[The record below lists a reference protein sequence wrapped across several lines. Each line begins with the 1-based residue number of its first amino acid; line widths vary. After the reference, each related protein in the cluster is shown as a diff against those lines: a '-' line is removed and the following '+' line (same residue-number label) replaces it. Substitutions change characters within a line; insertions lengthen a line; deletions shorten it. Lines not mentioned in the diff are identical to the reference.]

1 MSSNEV
7 NYDINSYSL
16 EELINI
22 LQLTIPVTK
31 KEIENAIAYHSARR
45 SQDKDLVEFLKKA
58 KAKFNAYFEANNLDI
73 IEEDSGS
80 GFSTISQLKE
90 GYKKGIVGDR
100 IGHNVTVVN
109 PDRSV
114 QIRNYLNQQNLPIK
128 QGYMNPVLRQS
139 QIKILTIDSAYR
151 NGSTSKQVIS
161 VSPDLSGNC
170 VTTVQNNY
178 VLPQN
183 SGSFIINLEEPLVDV
198 ISIKVISYE
207 IPVSWYPVDSAY
219 GTNVLEIK
227 LSTETDWNTVTL
239 PPGKYVQGQ
248 TMTIQDE
255 LQKQIRTVPGFG
267 AATVTYNLN
276 DDKITIENG
285 GVNFD
290 LRFFD
295 ENYEFDNCSDE
306 EYNSTLRENLGYLCG
321 FRFPVYTG
329 QNSYTGEAAVN
340 LDFFNYLFISVN
352 DFNSNFTNKI
362 FLHAFDFDQPI
373 ISTAP
378 AYYNSTLYPTDISGN
393 NVYISDPSGN
403 LTQAQKYSVEQIL
416 TEQYL
421 NKQTPAISN
430 NQTDSNTLAR
440 IVNNESNT
448 IDSLKQKMSYLKGK
462 LPSSMERTY
471 FGPVNIEKL
480 EVKLIN
486 DKGRIVNLNYQDWS
500 FALEITQLY
509 QF

>member
-7 NYDINSYSL
+7 NYDINFYSL

-22 LQLTIPVTK
+22 LGLTIPVRK
-31 KEIENAIAYHSARR
+31 RQVENAIAYQESRTE
-45 SQDKDLVEFLKKA
+45 DKDLLEFLKKT
-58 KAKFNAYFEANNLDI
+58 KAKFNAFFEANNLDV
-73 IEEDSGS
+73 IEEDSGA

-90 GYKKGIVGDR
+90 GYQKGVVGDR

-198 ISIKVISYE
+198 ITIKVISYE
-207 IPVSWYPVDSAY
+207 IPVSWYPIDSAY

-227 LSTETDWNTVTL
+227 LSTETDWNKVTL
-239 PPGKYVQGQ
+239 PPGKYIQGQ

-255 LQKQIRTVPGFG
+255 LQKQIRTVVGFVS
-267 AATVTYNLN
+267 ATVTYNLN

-285 GVNFD
+285 SDKFD

-295 ENYEFDNCSDE
+295 ENFEINNPGE
-306 EYNSTLRENLGYLCG
+306 EDYISTLRENLGYLCG
-321 FRFPVYTG
+321 FRFPVYMG
-329 QNSYTGEAAVN
+329 QTSYTAEAAVN
-340 LDFFNYLFISVN
+340 LDIFNYLFISVN
-352 DFNSNFTNKI
+352 DFNANFTNKI
-362 FLHAFDFDQPI
+362 FVHAFDFDQPI

-421 NKQTPAISN
+421 NKQAPAISN

-440 IVNNESNT
+440 IVNSESNS
-448 IDSLKQKMSYLKGK
+448 IDSLRQKMPYLRGRI
-462 LPSSMERTY
+462 SNNMERTY

-486 DKGRIVNLNYQDWS
+486 DKGRVVNLNYQDWS

>member
-22 LQLTIPVTK
+22 LGLTIPVRK
-31 KEIENAIAYHSARR
+31 RQIENAIVYQQSRT
-45 SQDKDLVEFLKKA
+45 QDKDLLEFLKKA
-58 KAKFNAYFEANNLDI
+58 KEKFNAFFEANNLDI
-73 IEEDSGS
+73 IEEDSGV

-90 GYKKGIVGDR
+90 GYKKGLVGDR

-151 NGSTSKQVIS
+151 NNSTAKRIVTFN
-161 VSPDLSGNC
+161 DTSGNC
-170 VTTVQNNY
+170 VTTLTNAY
-178 VLPQN
+178 TLPQN
-183 SGSFIINLEEPLVDV
+183 SSNFIINLEEPLVDV
-198 ISIKVISYE
+198 ITIKVISYE
-207 IPVSWYPVDSAY
+207 IPISWYPIDSAY
-219 GTNVLEIK
+219 GTDVLEIK
-227 LSTETDWNTVTL
+227 LSTETDWNKVTL
-239 PPGKYVQGQ
+239 PAGKYIQGQ

-255 LQKQIRTVPGFG
+255 LQKQIKTIVGFG
-267 AATVTYNLN
+267 AATVTYDLN
-276 DDKITIENG
+276 NDKITIENG
-285 GVNFD
+285 GTKFD

-295 ENYEFDNCSDE
+295 ENYEFDQCGNE
-306 EYNSTLRENLGYLCG
+306 KYNSTLRENLGYLCG
-321 FRFPVYTG
+321 FRFPVYTD
-329 QNSYTGEAAVN
+329 QTSYTGEAAVN
-340 LDFFNYLFISVN
+340 LDIFNYLFISVN

-378 AYYNSTLYPTDISGN
+378 AYYNSTLYPTEISGN
-393 NVYISDPSGN
+393 NVFISDPSGN

-440 IVNNESNT
+440 IVNNGENS
-448 IDSLKQKMSYLKGK
+448 IDSLKQKMSYLRGK

-480 EVKLIN
+480 EIKLIN